1 MDFSLHV
8 PIPQLTHEEDQRH
21 RSLIRR
27 HPGDSAFRVKA
38 MVRCVV
44 GVSWRALDQVEVLVS
59 GDGLGAAC

>member
-1 MDFSLHV
+1 MDFPLDLSM
-8 PIPQLTHEEDQRH
+8 PQLTHEEDKRH

-59 GDGLGAAC
+59 AYGLGAA